1 VKFKKILLYLYIY
14 NRVGEMS
21 SSAASA
27 ILFDE
32 IGAAIR
38 LQQQIRANHARKSE
52 EASDAKALADGDS
65 EDSETGEDDSSATDD
80 DSEEDE
86 DDVDVEEASD
96 SDSEEDE

>member
-38 LQQQIRANHARKSE
+38 LQQQIRANHARQSE
-52 EASDAKALADGDS
+52 EADAKALADGDS

-80 DSEEDE
+80 DSEEG
-86 DDVDVEEASD
+86 DVDVEEASD

>member
-1 VKFKKILLYLYIY
+1 
-14 NRVGEMS
+14 MS

-52 EASDAKALADGDS
+52 EADAKALADGD
-65 EDSETGEDDSSATDD
+65 DSSSTTDDDSEDDSGATDD
-80 DSEEDE
+80 DSEEGDE
-86 DDVDVEEASD
+86 VVVSD
-96 SDSEEDE
+96 SDSEEDD